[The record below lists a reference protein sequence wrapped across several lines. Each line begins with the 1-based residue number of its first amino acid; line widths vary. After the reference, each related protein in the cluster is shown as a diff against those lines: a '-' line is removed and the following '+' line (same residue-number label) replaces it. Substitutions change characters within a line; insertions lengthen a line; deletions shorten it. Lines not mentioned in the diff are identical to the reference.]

1 LAPIVHGLEA
11 EYYDRINF
19 VYLDVDD
26 PANDSFKEQF
36 DFRYQPQMV
45 LLDGEGQVVTQWIG
59 PIPRDE
65 FVRAFEEIL
74 SQ

>member
-1 LAPIVHGLEA
+1 LEA

-26 PANDSFKEQF
+26 RENESFKAQF

-45 LLDGEGQVVTQWIG
+45 LLDGAGQIVQQWIG
-59 PIPRDE
+59 PIPREE
-65 FVRAFEEIL
+65 FVDAFDAVL
-74 SQ
+74 AQ

>member
-1 LAPIVHGLEA
+1 MHGLEA

-26 PANDSFKEQF
+26 PANETFKEQF

-45 LLDGEGQVVTQWIG
+45 LLDGNGQITQQWIG
-59 PIPRDE
+59 PIPREE
-65 FVRAFEEIL
+65 FVTAFEDIL

>member
-1 LAPIVHGLEA
+1 MAPIVHGLEV

-26 PANDSFKEQF
+26 PANESYKDVFG
-36 DFRYQPQMV
+36 FRYQPQLF
-45 LLDGEGQVVTQWIG
+45 LLDGDGQVVQQWIG
-59 PIPRDE
+59 PITREE
-65 FVRAFEEIL
+65 FVGAFENIL

>member
-1 LAPIVHGLEA
+1 MHGLEE

-19 VYLDVDD
+19 VYLDVDN
-26 PANDSFKEQF
+26 PANETFKEQF

-45 LLDGEGQVVTQWIG
+45 LSDGNGQVMQQWIG
-59 PIPRDE
+59 PIPREE
-65 FVRAFEEIL
+65 FVTAFEDIL